1 MWSYLSYFLVPFAA
15 LGLLL
20 IAKLVSGGFAR
31 HRKKAAKR
39 TPGELASRAEQ
50 PEHRRI
56 AQGLISGPAGL
67 QEPHPGAQEASTG
80 QCVCARCECDG
91 DHAQRATQN

>member
-31 HRKKAAKR
+31 HRKQSPKP
-39 TPGELASRAEQ
+39 TPGKLAGRAKE
-50 PEHRRI
+50 PEHRGVVQR
-56 AQGLISGPAGL
+56 LISGPAGL
-67 QEPHPGAQEASTG
+67 QEPHSGAQEACSG

-91 DHAQRATQN
+91 DHAQRATQD